1 MIIDCHTHINCPS
14 GSIDTADH
22 SEACQ
27 KVDGCI
33 VLTQSGGSADNN
45 KKVSSYVSGKPE
57 MAGFAALN
65 PLEDKLTPKYIKS
78 VTSDSGMAGFVLYC
92 CEDKFHPANSR
103 AMCLYE
109 SAEQLKMPLFF
120 HNGPHL
126 STDAVL
132 DYAQPYLLDEI
143 ARSFPALKIIIGQMG
158 MPFLDQCLCMLAKHE
173 NVYADLTIQP
183 DKVWQVY
190 NIVVNAHETGVMD
203 KLLFGSGYPF
213 AKPANCIE
221 TLLGFNKLLTEASL
235 PTVPRE
241 EIRAIIERDTF
252 ALLGIK
258 TR

>member
-14 GSIDTADH
+14 GSIDTAGH

-33 VLTQSGGSADNN
+33 VLAQRGGSTADN

-57 MAGFAALN
+57 MAGFAVFN

-78 VTSDSGMAGFVLYC
+78 VTSDSGMAGLVLYC

-126 STDAVL
+126 GADAVL

-143 ARSFPALKIIIGQMG
+143 ARSFPALKIIIGGMG
-158 MPFLDQCLCMLAKHE
+158 SIPG
-173 NVYADLTIQP
+173 
-183 DKVWQVY
+183 
-190 NIVVNAHETGVMD
+190 VVVGALVLIGAPE
-203 KLLFGSGYPF
+203 LLREFAEFRYLVFG
-213 AKPANCIE
+213 
-221 TLLGFNKLLTEASL
+221 
-235 PTVPRE
+235 
-241 EIRAIIERDTF
+241 
-252 ALLGIK
+252 ALLVAMML
-258 TR
+258 TRPEGLWPEARRKLELHEEELAAGTIALAGAEVTSNNPGE